1 MFAALR
7 REGKVFIPAGCVT
20 PCARAATGCVVLP
33 GAGAAADTGTDP
45 AVTGRGQLQ
54 PAEPFAI
61 SGRGFLKPS
70 CAFCL
75 FSLAGVSSALCAG
88 SWLGRM
94 GWDSWDASTE
104 IMKAEHPR
112 LFVPFPRPRV
122 PIFMEHTFTL
132 TRYCELLVPKVPC
145 MGPAPC
151 SVLPARSCKSC
162 PAPAAWCLLSKTP
175 SFRLDLSPC
184 SSWLP
189 L

>member
-112 LFVPFPRPRV
+112 LFFPFPRPRV
-122 PIFMEHTFTL
+122 PIFTEHTFTL
-132 TRYCELLVPKVPC
+132 TPVTVSFLCPRCRAWDLH
-145 MGPAPC
+145 PAQFSLQGAVILPGPC
-151 SVLPARSCKSC
+151 SMVFTEQNTEFSVGP
-162 PAPAAWCLLSKTP
+162 
-175 SFRLDLSPC
+175 
-184 SSWLP
+184 
-189 L
+189 